1 MAGGDRTQAHQSLIR
16 FCTEYLQAQHA
27 WVYKTSGGMLSRP
40 GCPDILAGIK
50 DSRTGLAVLLAIE
63 VKTGS
68 ARLSKVQEAE
78 RERLE
83 AVGAIYILCRR
94 PEDLEQGLLAAGLC
108 APILVGRKR

>member
-1 MAGGDRTQAHQSLIR
+1 MAGGDRTQAHQALVR
-16 FCTEYLQAQHA
+16 FCTEYLAAQGA
-27 WVYKTSGGMLSRP
+27 WYYKVHGLLSRP
-40 GCPDILAGIK
+40 GCPDILAGMR
-50 DSRTGLAVLLAIE
+50 DARTGLAVLLAIE
-63 VKTGS
+63 AKTGN